1 MNYNLS
7 DSPYKDA
14 FEILEID
21 FTSTKYQDL
30 SLEYLKKQYRKLA
43 LKNHPDKNGNTHES
57 NEKFQ
62 KINEAYHYL
71 KREIKHLNYDD
82 IEHDIKGEEDNSVN
96 SSLYSDILK
105 GFMKTVFEGKYNEL
119 LTKIVND
126 IITAGKRTSVKLFDD
141 LDKDTAFNI
150 YTFLSNNRSVLHLSQ
165 EILEVIREIVVKKY
179 DNVEVY
185 KLNPSINDLLNNNL
199 YKLYVHDDLYL
210 VPLWHNESYFD
221 GSGCEIIVI
230 CEPELPEGIQIDDD
244 NNIFITKEIYGYSDL
259 LNMILLNEY
268 IQITIGEKEY
278 NIPISNLYMK
288 REQYYRIKNEG
299 LSKVKRDIYD
309 VSEKSDIIVKVV
321 II

>member
-21 FTSTKYQDL
+21 FTHTKYQDL

-43 LKNHPDKNGNTHES
+43 LKNHPDKNGNTDES
-57 NEKFQ
+57 TKKFQ
-62 KINEAYHYL
+62 KINEAYHFL

-82 IEHDIKGEEDNSVN
+82 LEHDIKEEDEELFN

-150 YTFLSNNRSVLHLSQ
+150 YTFLSNNRSILHLSQ

-179 DNVEVY
+179 DNVDVY

-199 YKLYVHDDLYL
+199 YKLYVHDELYL

-278 NIPISNLYMK
+278 DIPISNLYMK

-309 VSEKSDIIVKVV
+309 VSEKSDIIVKIV

>member
-21 FTSTKYQDL
+21 FTSTKYEDL

-179 DNVEVY
+179 DNVDVY

-244 NNIFITKEIYGYSDL
+244 NNIIITKEIYGYSDL

-288 REQYYRIKNEG
+288 REQYYIIKNEG

>member
-43 LKNHPDKNGNTHES
+43 LKNHPDKNGNTDES
-57 NEKFQ
+57 TKKFQ

-82 IEHDIKGEEDNSVN
+82 LDHDIKGEDEELFN

-179 DNVEVY
+179 DNVDVY

-199 YKLYVHDDLYL
+199 YKLYVHDELYL

-259 LNMILLNEY
+259 LNMILLNKS

-278 NIPISNLYMK
+278 EIPISNLYMK

-299 LSKVKRDIYD
+299 LSKVNRDIYD

>member
-21 FTSTKYQDL
+21 FTHTKYQDL

-43 LKNHPDKNGNTHES
+43 LKNHPDKNGNTDES
-57 NEKFQ
+57 TKKFQ
-62 KINEAYHYL
+62 KINEAYHFL

-82 IEHDIKGEEDNSVN
+82 LEHDIKEEDEELFN

-199 YKLYVHDDLYL
+199 YKLYIGDELFL
-210 VPLWHNESYFD
+210 VPLWHNESYYD

-230 CEPELPEGIQIDDD
+230 CEPELPEGIEIDDD

-259 LNMILLNEY
+259 LNMILLNKS
-268 IQITIGEKEY
+268 IQINIGEKECE
-278 NIPISNLYMK
+278 IPISNLYMK

-299 LSKVKRDIYD
+299 LSKIKRDIYD
-309 VSEKSDIIVKVV
+309 VSEKTDIIVKVV

>member
-21 FTSTKYQDL
+21 FTSTKYEDL

-82 IEHDIKGEEDNSVN
+82 IENDIKGEDDNSVN

-150 YTFLSNNRSVLHLSQ
+150 YTFLSNNRSILHLSQ

-179 DNVEVY
+179 DNVDVY

-259 LNMILLNEY
+259 LNMILLNKS

-278 NIPISNLYMK
+278 DIPVSNLYMK

-309 VSEKSDIIVKVV
+309 VSEKSDIIVKIV

>member
-1 MNYNLS
+1 MN
-7 DSPYKDA
+7 YKDA

-21 FTSTKYQDL
+21 FTSTKHEDL
-30 SLEYLKKQYRKLA
+30 TLEYLKKQYRKLA
-43 LKNHPDKNGNTHES
+43 LKNHPDKNGNTDES
-57 NEKFQ
+57 TKKFQ

-82 IEHDIKGEEDNSVN
+82 LDDNIKGEDEELFN

-165 EILEVIREIVVKKY
+165 EILDIIREIVVKKY
-179 DNVEVY
+179 DNVDVY
-185 KLNPSINDLLNNNL
+185 KLNPSINDLINNNL
-199 YKLYVHDDLYL
+199 YKLHVNDELYL

-278 NIPISNLYMK
+278 DIPISNLYMK

-309 VSEKSDIIVKVV
+309 VSEKSDIIVKIV

>member
-82 IEHDIKGEEDNSVN
+82 IEHDIKGEDDNSVN

-199 YKLYVHDDLYL
+199 YKLYVHDELYL

-259 LNMILLNEY
+259 LNMILLNKS

-278 NIPISNLYMK
+278 EIPISNLYMK

>member
-165 EILEVIREIVVKKY
+165 EILDIIREIVVKKY
-179 DNVEVY
+179 DNVDVY
-185 KLNPSINDLLNNNL
+185 KLNPSINDLINNNL
-199 YKLYVHDDLYL
+199 YKLHVNDELYL

-259 LNMILLNEY
+259 LNMILLNKS

-278 NIPISNLYMK
+278 EIPISNLYMK

>member
-1 MNYNLS
+1 MN
-7 DSPYKDA
+7 YKDA

-21 FTSTKYQDL
+21 FTSTKHEDL
-30 SLEYLKKQYRKLA
+30 TLEYLKKQYRKLA
-43 LKNHPDKNGNTHES
+43 LKNHPDKNGNTDES
-57 NEKFQ
+57 TKKFQ

-71 KREIKHLNYDD
+71 KREIKHLNYDHL
-82 IEHDIKGEEDNSVN
+82 EHEIKGEDDDLFN

-179 DNVEVY
+179 DNVYVY
-185 KLNPSINDLLNNNL
+185 KLNPSINDILNNNL
-199 YKLYVHDDLYL
+199 YKLYVDDDLYL

-244 NNIFITKEIYGYSDL
+244 NNIFITKEIYGHNNL
-259 LNMILLNEY
+259 LNMILLNES

-278 NIPISNLYMK
+278 YIPISNLYMK

-299 LSKVKRDIYD
+299 LSKIKRDIYD
-309 VSEKSDIIVKVV
+309 VSEKSDIIVKFV

>member
-21 FTSTKYQDL
+21 FTSTKYEDL

-82 IEHDIKGEEDNSVN
+82 IENDIKGEDDNSVN

-179 DNVEVY
+179 DNVDVY

-199 YKLYVHDDLYL
+199 YKLYVHDELYL

-259 LNMILLNEY
+259 LNMILLNKS

-278 NIPISNLYMK
+278 EIPISNLYMK

-309 VSEKSDIIVKVV
+309 VSEKSDIIVKIV

>member
-1 MNYNLS
+1 MN
-7 DSPYKDA
+7 YKDA

-21 FTSTKYQDL
+21 FTSTKHEDL

-43 LKNHPDKNGNTHES
+43 LKNHPDKNGNTDES
-57 NEKFQ
+57 TKKFQ

-82 IEHDIKGEEDNSVN
+82 IDDIKGEDDDLFN

-126 IITAGKRTSVKLFDD
+126 IITAGKRTSVKLFDN

-179 DNVEVY
+179 DNVDVY
-185 KLNPSINDLLNNNL
+185 KLNPGINDLLNNNL

-259 LNMILLNEY
+259 LNMILLNKS
-268 IQITIGEKEY
+268 IQINIGEKEFD
-278 NIPISNLYMK
+278 IPISNLYMK

-309 VSEKSDIIVKVV
+309 VSEKSDIIVKFV

>member
-21 FTSTKYQDL
+21 FTHTKYEDL

-43 LKNHPDKNGNTHES
+43 LKNHPDKNGNTPES

-82 IEHDIKGEEDNSVN
+82 IEDDIKGEDDNSDN

-141 LDKDTAFNI
+141 LDKDTAFHI

-179 DNVEVY
+179 DNVDVY

-199 YKLYVHDDLYL
+199 YKLYVHDELYL

-259 LNMILLNEY
+259 LNMILLNKS
-268 IQITIGEKEY
+268 IQINIGEKEY
-278 NIPISNLYMK
+278 EIHVSNLYMK

>member
-1 MNYNLS
+1 MNYKLS
-7 DSPYKDA
+7 ASPYKDA

-21 FTSTKYQDL
+21 FTSTKYEDL

-43 LKNHPDKNGNTHES
+43 LKNHPDKNGNTDES
-57 NEKFQ
+57 TKKFQ

-82 IEHDIKGEEDNSVN
+82 LEDDINGEDDLFN

-126 IITAGKRTSVKLFDD
+126 IITAGKRTSVRLFDD
-141 LDKDTAFNI
+141 LDKDTAFHI

-185 KLNPSINDLLNNNL
+185 KLNPSINDLINNNL
-199 YKLYVHDDLYL
+199 YKLYVNDELYL

-244 NNIFITKEIYGYSDL
+244 NNIFITKEIYGYNDL
-259 LNMILLNEY
+259 LNMILLNNS

-278 NIPISNLYMK
+278 DIPISDLYMK

>member
-21 FTSTKYQDL
+21 FTHTKYEDL

-43 LKNHPDKNGNTHES
+43 LKNHPDKNGNTPES

-82 IEHDIKGEEDNSVN
+82 IEDDIKGEDDNSDN

-179 DNVEVY
+179 DNVDVY

-199 YKLYVHDDLYL
+199 YKLYVHDELYL

-259 LNMILLNEY
+259 LNMILLNKS

-278 NIPISNLYMK
+278 EIPISNLYMK

>member
-1 MNYNLS
+1 MN
-7 DSPYKDA
+7 YKDA

-21 FTSTKYQDL
+21 FTSTKYEDL
-30 SLEYLKKQYRKLA
+30 SLEYLTKQYRKLA
-43 LKNHPDKNGNTHES
+43 LKNHPDKNGNTNES
-57 NEKFQ
+57 KEKFQ
-62 KINEAYHYL
+62 QINEAYHYL
-71 KREIKHLNYDD
+71 KREMKHFNYDD
-82 IEHDIKGEEDNSVN
+82 IEHDIKGDDDDSVN

-141 LDKDTAFNI
+141 LDKDTALNI
-150 YTFLSNNRSVLHLSQ
+150 YTFLSNNRSILHLSQ
-165 EILEVIREIVVKKY
+165 EILDVIREIVVKKY
-179 DNVEVY
+179 DNVDVY
-185 KLNPSINDLLNNNL
+185 KLNPSINDLVNNNL
-199 YKLYVHDDLYL
+199 YKLHVNDELYL

-244 NNIFITKEIYGYSDL
+244 NNLIVCHIIDAKNELPEMLINNTPLI
-259 LNMILLNEY
+259 LN
-268 IQITIGEKEY
+268 IGEK
-278 NIPISNLYMK
+278 IHSISLCNLYIK